1 MDMARNILLVATV
14 ILFLIGAWPISII
27 TITIF
32 LTLTVVKN
40 LEDKKKF
47 QNMQTEIEQLKQQI
61 NDIKTTNREQPDNQP

>member
-1 MDMARNILLVATV
+1 MANIHYYNHY
-14 ILFLIGAWPISII
+14 
-27 TITIF
+27 F

>member
-1 MDMARNILLVATV
+1 MDMARTILLVATV

-47 QNMQTEIEQLKQQI
+47 QDMQTEIEQLKQQI

>member
-1 MDMARNILLVATV
+1 MDMARTILLVATV

-47 QNMQTEIEQLKQQI
+47 QNMQAEIEQLKRQI
-61 NDIKTTNREQPDNQP
+61 NDIKATNREQSDSQL

>member
-1 MDMARNILLVATV
+1 MDVARNILLVATA

-40 LEDKKKF
+40 LEEKKKF
-47 QNMQTEIEQLKQQI
+47 QNMQTEIEQLKRQI
-61 NDIKTTNREQPDNQP
+61 NDIKATNREQSDNQM

>member
-1 MDMARNILLVATV
+1 MDMARTILLVATV

>member
-1 MDMARNILLVATV
+1 MDMARTILLVATV

-47 QNMQTEIEQLKQQI
+47 QNMQAEIEQLKRQI
-61 NDIKTTNREQPDNQP
+61 NDIKATNREQSDRQL

>member
-1 MDMARNILLVATV
+1 MDMARTILLVATV

-40 LEDKKKF
+40 LENKKKF

>member
-1 MDMARNILLVATV
+1 MDMARTILLVATV

-47 QNMQTEIEQLKQQI
+47 QNMQAEIEQLKRQS
-61 NDIKTTNREQPDNQP
+61 NDIKATNREQSDNQL

>member
-1 MDMARNILLVATV
+1 MDMARTILLVATV

-61 NDIKTTNREQPDNQP
+61 NDIKATNRE